1 MKLCESWR
9 SFRYTLAMAAPQP
22 DARAFAENLMAIRSA
37 RMRAPDQPTLGERKA
52 FADNPAALKRI
63 RKVWADPT
71 IAAAVHDAFDHAK
84 HAHKA
89 VGAASIAVAQTFPS
103 HIADKVEVVKLTRGV
118 LTLGVPDSSTR
129 YVVDRLLRSGAQ
141 SALLKRV
148 PASVKSLKIVIS
160 APRDESA
167 DGLRREMPVDEAERD
182 SEIEE

>member
-1 MKLCESWR
+1 MSSPEQFLRDAAIS
-9 SFRYTLAMAAPQP
+9 LA
-22 DARAFAENLMAIRSA
+22 AIRAA
-37 RMRAPDQPTLGERKA
+37 RMRAPDQPTLGERRA
-52 FADNPAALKRI
+52 FADNPAALKRM

-84 HAHKA
+84 HAYKA

-103 HIADKVEVVKLTRGV
+103 HLAEKIEVIKLARGV

-129 YVVDRLLRSGAQ
+129 YIVDRLLRSGAQ

-160 APRDESA
+160 APRDEADVVPRREQPLDEVEA
-167 DGLRREMPVDEAERD
+167 DGDLDE
-182 SEIEE
+182 

>member
-1 MKLCESWR
+1 MSEVDQSLR
-9 SFRYTLAMAAPQP
+9 DAAIALA
-22 DARAFAENLMAIRSA
+22 AIRAA

-103 HIADKVEVVKLTRGV
+103 HIADKVEVIKLSRGV

-129 YVVDRLLRSGAQ
+129 YIVDRLLRSGAQ

-167 DGLRREMPVDEAERD
+167 DGSRRERPVDETERD
-182 SEIEE
+182 SELEE

>member
-1 MKLCESWR
+1 
-9 SFRYTLAMAAPQP
+9 MAAISPEAQ
-22 DARAFAENLMAIRSA
+22 AFVDSIAAIRAA
-37 RMRAPDQPTLGERKA
+37 RTRAPDQPTLGERKA

-103 HIADKVEVVKLTRGV
+103 HLADKVIVVKLTRGV

-129 YVVDRLLRSGAQ
+129 YVLDRLLRSGAQ
-141 SALLKRV
+141 TALLKRV

-160 APRDESA
+160 APRDA
-167 DGLRREMPVDEAERD
+167 DADAPRREKPVDEAERD
-182 SEIEE
+182 SELEE

>member
-1 MKLCESWR
+1 MSKSDQSLHD
-9 SFRYTLAMAAPQP
+9 AAI
-22 DARAFAENLMAIRSA
+22 ALVAIRAA
-37 RMRAPDQPTLGERKA
+37 RIRAPDQPTLGERKA
-52 FADNPAALKRI
+52 FSDNPAALKRI

-160 APRDESA
+160 VPENA
-167 DGLRREMPVDEAERD
+167 DAGVPRREPGIHDVELEDTED
-182 SEIEE
+182 

>member
-1 MKLCESWR
+1 
-9 SFRYTLAMAAPQP
+9 
-22 DARAFAENLMAIRSA
+22 MAIRAA

-71 IAAAVHDAFDHAK
+71 IAAAVHDAFDHVK

-141 SALLKRV
+141 ASLLKRV

-160 APRDESA
+160 VPQNA
-167 DGLRREMPVDEAERD
+167 DAGVPRREPGIQAVELEDTED
-182 SEIEE
+182 